1 LPLSRNRDLTGKR
14 WQRAVRAIETMMAA
28 GKVLMSA
35 LSLTALTA
43 WALGQ
48 HEADVW
54 AEVVPDRAGEID
66 HRMSE
71 GS

>member
-1 LPLSRNRDLTGKR
+1 M
-14 WQRAVRAIETMMAA
+14 RAIETMMAA